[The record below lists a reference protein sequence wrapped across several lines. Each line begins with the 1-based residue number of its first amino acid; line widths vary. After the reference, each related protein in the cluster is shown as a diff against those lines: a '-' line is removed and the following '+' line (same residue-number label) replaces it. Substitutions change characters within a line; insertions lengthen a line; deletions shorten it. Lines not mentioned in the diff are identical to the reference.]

1 MQRLLYQAKWDVD
14 AVCADVGDYVAEHLG
29 EPDAVLVVDESGIPK
44 KGSKSA
50 GVAPQYCGARN
61 TVVNCQ
67 VGVFV
72 AYVSTRGTA
81 LVDRELYLPKGWS
94 EDRERCQE
102 AGIPEQVGFACKQQ
116 LAAKMLAR
124 LVGRVPAGWGA
135 ADAVYGPDTWL
146 RAWLEGR
153 RLGYVLGIRAV
164 DRVEVVADQ
173 GDVVQ
178 VAAGELIGQLEA
190 AGFLRLSAGAG
201 VQGRAGGTGRGWSWR
216 PRPCMVIAAGCWSA
230 AIRPTPPSWPSSC
243 APARPAPR
251 WRSWSGSRAPV
262 GAWRRRSRP
271 PRGTPGWT
279 TTRSAA
285 MTPVPACDLEPAGRG
300 IPDRPARRRRGEGRG
315 GDHAGCAGGTERA
328 GTTSAAGPTGLA
340 ATVRSDQGLG
350 LVAVA
355 SSASSPRST
364 CASAASP
371 ATRSPHLIKEVRP

>member
-124 LVGRVPAGWGA
+124 LVGRVPAGWG
-135 ADAVYGPDTWL
+135 
-146 RAWLEGR
+146 
-153 RLGYVLGIRAV
+153 
-164 DRVEVVADQ
+164 
-173 GDVVQ
+173 
-178 VAAGELIGQLEA
+178 
-190 AGFLRLSAGAG
+190 
-201 VQGRAGGTGRGWSWR
+201 
-216 PRPCMVIAAGCWSA
+216 PRMRCMG
-230 AIRPTPPSWPSSC
+230 PTPGCGPGWKADGWGTRWASERSTE
-243 APARPAPR
+243 
-251 WRSWSGSRAPV
+251 WRSSPTRAMWS
-262 GAWRRRSRP
+262 RSRP
-271 PRGTPGWT
+271 
-279 TTRSAA
+279 
-285 MTPVPACDLEPAGRG
+285 
-300 IPDRPARRRRGEGRG
+300 
-315 GDHAGCAGGTERA
+315 
-328 GTTSAAGPTGLA
+328 
-340 ATVRSDQGLG
+340 
-350 LVAVA
+350 A
-355 SSASSPRST
+355 S
-364 CASAASP
+364 
-371 ATRSPHLIKEVRP
+371 

>member
-135 ADAVYGPDTWL
+135 ADPV
-146 RAWLEGR
+146 
-153 RLGYVLGIRAV
+153 
-164 DRVEVVADQ
+164 
-173 GDVVQ
+173 
-178 VAAGELIGQLEA
+178 
-190 AGFLRLSAGAG
+190 
-201 VQGRAGGTGRGWSWR
+201 
-216 PRPCMVIAAGCWSA
+216 CMG
-230 AIRPTPPSWPSSC
+230 PTPGCGPGWKADGWGTCWASERSTE
-243 APARPAPR
+243 
-251 WRSWSGSRAPV
+251 WRSSPTRAMWS
-262 GAWRRRSRP
+262 RSRP
-271 PRGTPGWT
+271 
-279 TTRSAA
+279 
-285 MTPVPACDLEPAGRG
+285 
-300 IPDRPARRRRGEGRG
+300 
-315 GDHAGCAGGTERA
+315 
-328 GTTSAAGPTGLA
+328 
-340 ATVRSDQGLG
+340 
-350 LVAVA
+350 A
-355 SSASSPRST
+355 S
-364 CASAASP
+364 
-371 ATRSPHLIKEVRP
+371 

>member
-1 MQRLLYQAKWDVD
+1 
-14 AVCADVGDYVAEHLG
+14 
-29 EPDAVLVVDESGIPK
+29 VLVVDESGIPK
-44 KGSKSA
+44 KGTKSA

-81 LVDRELYLPKGWS
+81 LVDRELYLPKGWT
-94 EDRERCQE
+94 EHRERCPE

-124 LVGRVPAGWGA
+124 LVGRVPAGWVA
-135 ADAVYGPDTWL
+135 ADAAYGPDTWL

-164 DRVEVVADQ
+164 DRVDVVADQ
-173 GDVVQ
+173 GGVVQ
-178 VAAGELIGQLEA
+178 VAAGELTGQLEA

-201 VQGRAGGTGRGWSWR
+201 VQG
-216 PRPCMVIAAGCWSA
+216 PRWWDWARLELAT
-230 AIRPTPPSWPSSC
+230 PTVHGHRRWLLVRRHPTDPTELAFSC

-279 TTRSAA
+279 TTMSAA
-285 MTPVPACDLEPAGRG
+285 MTP
-300 IPDRPARRRRGEGRG
+300 
-315 GDHAGCAGGTERA
+315 GT
-328 GTTSAAGPTGLA
+328 GM
-340 ATVRSDQGLG
+340 
-350 LVAVA
+350 
-355 SSASSPRST
+355 
-364 CASAASP
+364 
-371 ATRSPHLIKEVRP
+371 